1 MILFF
6 SLFLAWI
13 GTSEDVAKTPKQ
25 AGASADYY
33 VPQALSSYSYVIELK
48 NWRYSN
54 PIQMIKKYYEEKNTP
69 AVIVTADFKDG
80 IRQGGSVVDVGKS
93 YSNQWLMEARKLASS
108 KLSDID
114 VKSPEKGAEGTLII
128 LRPTGVVTVVV
139 VAITN
144 FSVGAGPVIDH
155 NVYTDLFKGIT
166 HMVPKN

>member
-6 SLFLAWI
+6 ALFLAWL
-13 GTSEDVAKTPKQ
+13 GTSEDVAKTPKP
-25 AGASADYY
+25 GSVSSDYY

-48 NWRYSN
+48 NWRYGN

-80 IRQGGSVVDVGKS
+80 IRQGGSVIEVGKS

-114 VKSPEKGAEGTLII
+114 AKNPEAGADGTLII
-128 LRPTGVVTVVV
+128 LRPTGTVTVVSA
-139 VAITN
+139 AITN
-144 FSVGAGPVIDH
+144 FSVSSGPVIDH

-166 HMVPKN
+166 HMVPKK